1 MAGLPPY
8 DKPKLRQLGERLGK
22 LIATDPR
29 DHQAVQAI
37 PKTLDAVCASLG
49 TWLKHNAVPRGA
61 AYQKTL
67 VEIRVELAAARYP
80 STDTLLKLVN
90 RAGLLVKRIDE
101 QNLNVF
107 IVHGRD
113 ESMRDDVQSVLTSLQ
128 IPSLVLVNEMNRGQ
142 TIIEKFEAAASQCEF
157 AVVLCSADDM
167 GGLKPARGKPPEYQ
181 GRARQN
187 VVLELGYF
195 LAALGRD
202 HLFIL
207 HPKSGLEAPSD
218 FAGVG
223 HSVYEPGGHV
233 WRRQLLRELKE
244 VGAYVDPKVAERL

>member
-1 MAGLPPY
+1 MTSFPPY
-8 DKPKLRQLGERLGK
+8 DIAKLSQFGERLEK
-22 LIATDPR
+22 LDATDER
-29 DHQAVQAI
+29 DYKATQGL
-37 PKTLDAVCASLG
+37 PKALDTVCAALG
-49 TWLKHNAVPRGA
+49 TWLKKNSVPRA
-61 AYQKTL
+61 VSYQKTL
-67 VEIRVELAAARYP
+67 NDVREELAKARYP
-80 STDTLLKLVN
+80 STDTLFKLIDK
-90 RAGLLVKRIDE
+90 AGRLVKKIGE

-113 ESMRDDVQSVLTSLQ
+113 ETMRDEVRGVLNSLHV
-128 IPSLVLVNEMNRGQ
+128 PSLVLANEMNRGQ
-142 TIIEKFEAAASQCEF
+142 TIIEKFEAAADLCDF
-157 AVVLCSADDM
+157 AVVLCSADDV
-167 GGLKPARGKPPEYQ
+167 GGLKPGRGKEPELQ

-195 LAALGRD
+195 LAKLGRD

-233 WRRQLLRELKE
+233 WRRELLRELKAAG
-244 VGAYVDPKVAERL
+244 VYIDPKIAERI